1 MSEPQKAK
9 WHFIYSETL
18 KQRIAFDEVSG
29 WLFCKDGTKY
39 SPQELAI
46 MTDNWQKSHEV
57 PLAVH
62 LLKKRIWRRNC
73 IMHRKIVTGGGA
85 FALM

>member
-9 WHFIYSETL
+9 WYFIYSETL
-18 KQRIAFDEVSG
+18 KQKIAYDDLSG

-39 SPQELAI
+39 SPQELNI
-46 MTDNWQKSHEV
+46 ITDNFTNPQEL

-62 LLKKRIWRRNC
+62 LLKKEFGGE
-73 IMHRKIVTGGGA
+73 IVSVENSNRGGA
-85 FALM
+85 LSSL

>member
-1 MSEPQKAK
+1 MPEPQKAK

-18 KQRIAFDEVSG
+18 KQRIAYDEVSG
-29 WLFCKDGTKY
+29 WLFCKDDTKY

-57 PLAVH
+57 PLTVH
-62 LLKKRIWRRNC
+62 LLKKEF
-73 IMHRKIVTGGGA
+73 GGEVVSCTEK
-85 FALM
+85 

>member
-1 MSEPQKAK
+1 MEPQKVK

-18 KQRIAFDEVSG
+18 KQRIAYDEVSG

-39 SPQELAI
+39 SPQELKLITANF
-46 MTDNWQKSHEV
+46 TKSHEL

-62 LLKKRIWRRNC
+62 LLKKEFGGE
-73 IMHRKIVTGGGA
+73 IVSCNTENEGGA
-85 FALM
+85 LNLL

>member
-1 MSEPQKAK
+1 MPESQKAK

-39 SPQELAI
+39 SPQELNLI
-46 MTDNWQKSHEV
+46 TRDFTKSPEF

-62 LLKKRIWRRNC
+62 LLKKEFGGE
-73 IMHRKIVTGGGA
+73 IVSCKEK
-85 FALM
+85 

>member
-1 MSEPQKAK
+1 MEQQQKAK

-39 SPQELAI
+39 SPQELALI
-46 MTDNWQKSHEV
+46 TEEWQKAHEL
-57 PLAVH
+57 PLSVH
-62 LLKKRIWRRNC
+62 LLKKEFKGEIISFN
-73 IMHRKIVTGGGA
+73 KGK
-85 FALM
+85 

>member
-1 MSEPQKAK
+1 MPEPQKAK

-57 PLAVH
+57 PLEVH
-62 LLKKRIWRRNC
+62 LLKKEFGGE
-73 IMHRKIVTGGGA
+73 IVSCKKNSKGGG
-85 FALM
+85 FSPM

>member
-18 KQRIAFDEVSG
+18 KQRIAYDEVSG

-39 SPQELAI
+39 SPQELNLI
-46 MTDNWQKSHEV
+46 TDGFTKPHEL
-57 PLAVH
+57 PLSVH
-62 LLKKRIWRRNC
+62 ILKKEFGGE
-73 IMHRKIVTGGGA
+73 IVSCNTANGGGDKP
-85 FALM
+85 FVK

>member
-1 MSEPQKAK
+1 MPEPQKAK

-39 SPQELAI
+39 SPQELA
-46 MTDNWQKSHEV
+46 
-57 PLAVH
+57 
-62 LLKKRIWRRNC
+62 
-73 IMHRKIVTGGGA
+73 
-85 FALM
+85 

>member
-1 MSEPQKAK
+1 MPEPKKAK

-39 SPQELAI
+39 SPQELALI
-46 MTDNWQKSHEV
+46 TENFTKAHEF
-57 PLAVH
+57 PLSVH
-62 LLKKRIWRRNC
+62 LLKKEFGGE
-73 IMHRKIVTGGGA
+73 IVSCKTQRGRGDIKPSVK
-85 FALM
+85 

>member
-18 KQRIAFDEVSG
+18 KHRIALYDRSG
-29 WLFCKDGTKY
+29 GLFCKDGTKY

-46 MTDNWQKSHEV
+46 MTDNWQKPHEL
-57 PLAVH
+57 PLSVH
-62 LLKKRIWRRNC
+62 LLKKEFGGE
-73 IMHRKIVTGGGA
+73 IVSCTEK
-85 FALM
+85 